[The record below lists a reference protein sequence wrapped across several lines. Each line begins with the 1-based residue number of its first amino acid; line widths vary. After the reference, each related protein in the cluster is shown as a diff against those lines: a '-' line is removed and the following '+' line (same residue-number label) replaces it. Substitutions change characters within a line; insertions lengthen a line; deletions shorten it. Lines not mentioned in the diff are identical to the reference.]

1 MKKFKFLIFAMGVML
16 FVLSLSFNV
25 VFAET
30 NDCYTITQEDGDV
43 FQVVLVDDTT
53 AKVYDMN
60 GISTGETFTYVF
72 LEEDIIEL
80 TDGEFVSVCTATKSE
95 FYVKEETNPIYT
107 GGDESCTYVVELL
120 DESQCKVVATATNG
134 NTITIQGSY
143 LLEGELLQI
152 NAGEGDSNP
161 LVFVV
166 GENNTLEFYDDY
178 ADIPEDNE
186 EIIEDEKPTFREMA
200 KAFCDKWLQVIIS
213 GISGISGTALILW
226 IGRKI
231 LAGIKNK
238 IADSVNL
245 NDEERKKNIEQLEK
259 MENTL
264 DNAINKLREN
274 DEKTQQLLTNVEN
287 MSKDYKTLLENYA
300 GMVEQIGE
308 FKKLIALLISSNPDL
323 ASNGYAKKILET
335 LDEGND
341 VE

>member
-1 MKKFKFLIFAMGVML
+1 MKKFKFLIFAVGVML
-16 FVLSLSFNV
+16 FIASLSFNV

-30 NDCYTITQEDGDV
+30 N
-43 FQVVLVDDTT
+43 TT
-53 AKVYDMN
+53 
-60 GISTGETFTYVF
+60 
-72 LEEDIIEL
+72 
-80 TDGEFVSVCTATKSE
+80 
-95 FYVKEETNPIYT
+95 YT

-134 NTITIQGSY
+134 DTITVQGSY

-152 NAGEGDSNP
+152 SAGEGDTNP
-161 LVFVV
+161 LVFVI
-166 GENNTLEFYDDY
+166 GENNTLEFYDE
-178 ADIPEDNE
+178 EDAIEDTPIEDE
-186 EIIEDEKPTFREMA
+186 EIVEEKPTFREMA

-213 GISGISGTALILW
+213 GLSGISGTALILW

-274 DEKTQQLLTNVEN
+274 DEKTQQLLTNIED
-287 MSKDYKTLLENYA
+287 MSKDYKTLLENYT
-300 GMVEQIGE
+300 GMVEQISE
-308 FKKLIALLISSNPDL
+308 FKKLIALLISSNQDL
-323 ASNGYAKKILET
+323 ASNGYAKKMLET

-341 VE
+341 AE